1 MNTASNSE
9 YRDAGGFI
17 AEVIR
22 SSRRK
27 TADIRVEQGVVSV
40 IVPTALSTE
49 RIDQLLAEKRQWI
62 REKMLLHREARPAST
77 RRFVSGETIP
87 YLGRNYRLKVLDGP
101 FKAPKL
107 DKGRLI
113 VSVPG
118 GSEQPEMVRNAIIRW
133 YRRRAEEKLPAKV
146 ERLAPSVGVMPE
158 RVEVRAFRS
167 RWGSCSPKGQVA
179 FNWRIMMAPN
189 RVVDYVVIHEL
200 CHLVQHD
207 HSPAYWREVARVM
220 PDYGH
225 WRDWL
230 RDVSHELEV

>member
-1 MNTASNSE
+1 MTPTDEGE

-27 TADIRVEQGVVSV
+27 TADVRVEQGIVSV
-40 IVPTALSTE
+40 IVPRGLSKE
-49 RIDQLLAEKRQWI
+49 RIDQLLADKRSWIKEKILMQ
-62 REKMLLHREARPAST
+62 REARPAST
-77 RRFVSGETIP
+77 RQFVSGEAIP

-101 FKAPKL
+101 FKAPKI

-113 VSVPG
+113 VQVPG
-118 GSEQPEMVRNAIIRW
+118 GSGQPEMVRNAIIRW
-133 YRRRAEEKLPAKV
+133 YRRRAEEKLPTKV
-146 ERLAPSVGVMPE
+146 ARLAPSVGVTPD

-167 RWGSCSPKGQVA
+167 RWGSCSPKGHVA

-189 RVVDYVVIHEL
+189 RVVDYVVVHEL
-200 CHLVQHD
+200 CHLIQHD

-220 PDYGH
+220 PDYAE
-225 WRDWL
+225 WRAWL

>member
-1 MNTASNSE
+1 MNAADDAE

-40 IVPTALSTE
+40 IVPQDLPDE
-49 RIDQLLAEKRQWI
+49 RIDRLLADKRVWIKEKILVQ
-62 REKMLLHREARPAST
+62 REARPASH
-77 RRFVSGETIP
+77 RRFVSGESIP
-87 YLGRNYRLKVLDGP
+87 YLGRNYRLKVIDGP

-107 DKGRLI
+107 DKGKLV

-118 GSEQPEMVRNAIIRW
+118 GSNAPDMVRNAIIRW
-133 YRRRAEEKLPAKV
+133 YRRRAAEKLPGKV
-146 ERLAPSVGVMPE
+146 KRLAPSVGVTPGK
-158 RVEVRAFRS
+158 VEIKAFRS
-167 RWGSCSPKGQVA
+167 RWGSCTPKGDVA

-189 RVVDYVVIHEL
+189 RVVDYVVVHEL
-200 CHLVQHD
+200 CHLIQHD

-220 PDYGH
+220 PDYAQ

-230 RDVSHELEV
+230 RDASHELEV

>member
-1 MNTASNSE
+1 MNTANEHE

-17 AEVIR
+17 AEIIR
-22 SSRRK
+22 SSQRK

-40 IVPTALSTE
+40 IVPKTLSTE
-49 RIDQLLAEKRQWI
+49 RIDELLAKKRQWI
-62 REKMLLHREARPAST
+62 REKMLLHRETRPAST
-77 RRFVSGETIP
+77 RRFVSGEAIP
-87 YLGRNYRLKVLDGP
+87 YLGRNYRLKVVDGP

-107 DKGRLI
+107 DKGRLV

-118 GSEQPEMVRNAIIRW
+118 GSNQPEMVRNAVIRW
-133 YRRRAEEKLPAKV
+133 YRRRAEDKLSAKV
-146 ERLAPSVGVMPE
+146 ERLAPSVGVTPD

-200 CHLVQHD
+200 CHLIQHD
-207 HSPAYWREVARVM
+207 HSRAYWREVARVM
-220 PDYGH
+220 PDYTQ